1 MIFLSKSMVTFF
13 ICFVC
18 RYINIMVESEAME
31 AVEDNQNN
39 NLSRCKL
46 FDVNNDISESQGG
59 LSYQEKMNILE
70 NDVETLYE
78 FALSNGFTTSQMKTC
93 FLPMLGGG
101 SSLWRRIVVGSR
113 ASMVVLAVVV
123 ALFAVLWAVPETKK
137 MITGISFVVGTRFIK
152 SNFASNEIS

>member
-1 MIFLSKSMVTFF
+1 MAQ
-13 ICFVC
+13 
-18 RYINIMVESEAME
+18 SEEME

-46 FDVNNDISESQGG
+46 FDVSNDISEGQGG
-59 LSYQEKMNILE
+59 LSYQEKINILE

-78 FALSNGFTTSQMKTC
+78 FALSNGFTTSQIKTC
-93 FLPMLGGG
+93 LLPMLGGG

-123 ALFAVLWAVPETKK
+123 ALFAVLWTVPETKK
-137 MITGISFVVGTRFIK
+137 MITGTSFVVVTHFIK
-152 SNFASNEIS
+152 SYLPALKYI